1 MEETGG
7 GGRASNRVRLDHRS
21 RGATGTAWREGGR
34 RRGGDLR
41 VMKKGMTSKGTRR
54 GRRGVSRAF
63 AWVLVVLLA
72 LSMMAYFLMLF
83 PTGTRAG

>member
-1 MEETGG
+1 
-7 GGRASNRVRLDHRS
+7 
-21 RGATGTAWREGGR
+21 
-34 RRGGDLR
+34 
-41 VMKKGMTSKGTRR
+41 MKKGMTSKGTRR

-83 PTGTRAG
+83 PTGTRDG